1 MAFAKN
7 DPNINRI
14 GRKPRSAEDKPTN
27 RELRE
32 RALMDLVRK
41 FKPLQT
47 KAIQAAVKI
56 IDNQEANDANKLK
69 ASALIISTYKS
80 LLTEVYDLRYDE
92 EVGEEIQQVSA
103 PVFSLKMIS
112 GDED

>member
-1 MAFAKN
+1 
-7 DPNINRI
+7 
-14 GRKPRSAEDKPTN
+14 
-27 RELRE
+27 
-32 RALMDLVRK
+32 MDLVRK

-56 IDNQEANDANKLK
+56 IDNNEAIDANKLK

-92 EVGEEIQQVSA
+92 EEGEEIQKQNPA
-103 PVFSLKMIS
+103 PVFSLKMINS
-112 GDED
+112 ETEE